1 MRFHG
6 KPATLALAALLLLP
20 PAGAYARRVER
31 LRRVVPASGA
41 VAHLDAVSGSA
52 LVRFRA
58 GVSTAAAAAQLAPAG
73 FSIARTFGRFNWSIV
88 AFSEDYGVQAG
99 LDFLKALPAVDW
111 AEPNRVYRPHRVP
124 ADPYV
129 NSQYALARVQAYGA
143 WEYETGV
150 SSRVTV
156 AVIDT
161 GIDGSHPELAG
172 KLSGVSRAF
181 TPEPSPTVSDDQPP
195 TAACNHATRVAG
207 VAAAASDNS
216 AGVAGVSWG
225 ARLISMK
232 VFSDSGCTEAC
243 ADAAGLFSCSTDE
256 GAIAAAVNELI
267 PLHNT
272 PELGKVVI
280 NISLGAPGLGGCST
294 AMQNAVNAATGAGL
308 MVFAAAGNEGAP
320 VIDSPAVCN
329 NVYAVSATDMQDQTA
344 SFSNYGTEM
353 ITRGL
358 AAPGVELY
366 TTDLNNGYASASGT
380 SFSSPLA
387 AGVAALVWSA
397 KPSNTAAQVFD
408 ALKTSA
414 DDLGPAGPDRDY
426 GWGRVNAYK
435 AVCKVLPCRS
445 YAAAEKKASA
455 YPNPF
460 RPASHRLVAFK
471 TAAGFDNAGLE
482 IKIYTAEGELVKK
495 LAGLSW
501 DGRNEYGAE
510 VASGVYVFRVRT
522 DSDSATG
529 KFALLR

>member
-1 MRFHG
+1 MFKYG
-6 KPATLALAALLLLP
+6 KPALFALAALLLLP

-31 LRRVVPASGA
+31 LRRVSPASGSA
-41 VAHLDAVSGSA
+41 IYLEAASGSA

-73 FSIARTFGRFNWSIV
+73 FSVGRTFERFGWSSV
-88 AFSEDYGVQAG
+88 AFPESYGVEAG
-99 LDFLKALPAVDW
+99 LSFLKALPSVEW
-111 AEPNRVYRPHRVP
+111 AEPNRVYRARRVP
-124 ADPYV
+124 ADPYAGA
-129 NSQYALARVQAYGA
+129 QYALARVQAYGA

-161 GIDGSHPELAG
+161 GIDGSHPELDG
-172 KLSGVSRAF
+172 KLSGTSRAF
-181 TPEPSPTVSDDQPP
+181 TPAPAPVVTDDQPP

-216 AGVAGVSWG
+216 AGVAGISWG

-232 VFSDSGCTEAC
+232 VFLDSDCTPDCYDEP
-243 ADAAGLFSCSTDE
+243 GQSCSTDE
-256 GAIAAAVNELI
+256 GAIAAAVSELI
-267 PLHNT
+267 PQHNS

-280 NISLGAPGLGGCST
+280 NISLGSVGGCSPGLQT
-294 AMQNAVNAATGAGL
+294 AVNAAAGAGL
-308 MVFAAAGNEGAP
+308 MIFAAAGNDGAP
-320 VIDSPAVCN
+320 VIDSPANCN
-329 NVYAVSATDMQDQTA
+329 NVYAVAATDMQDQLA

-353 ITRGL
+353 LSRGL

-366 TTDLNNGYASASGT
+366 TTDLNNAYASASGT

-387 AGVAALVWSA
+387 AGLAALVWSA

-414 DDLGPAGPDRDY
+414 DDLGPAGPDSGY

-435 AVCKVLPCRS
+435 AVCKVVPCRA
-445 YAAAEKKASA
+445 YAAGEKKASA

-460 RPASHRLVAFK
+460 RPAAHRLVAFK

-495 LAGLSW
+495 LTGLTW

-510 VASGVYVFRVRT
+510 VASGVYIFRVKT
-522 DSDSATG
+522 DSDAATG

>member
-1 MRFHG
+1 MKLYG

-20 PAGAYARRVER
+20 PAGAYARKIER
-31 LRRVVPASGA
+31 LRRVSPASGA

-73 FSIARTFGRFNWSIV
+73 FAIARTFGRFNWSIV
-88 AFSEDYGVQAG
+88 AFPEDYGVQAG

-111 AEPNRVYRPHRVP
+111 AEPNRVYRASRVP

-129 NSQYALARVQAYGA
+129 NAQYALARVQAYGA
-143 WEYETGV
+143 WEYETGA

-172 KLSGVSRAF
+172 KLVGTSRAF
-181 TPEPSPTVSDDQPP
+181 TPEAFPTVSDDQPP

-232 VFSDSGCTEAC
+232 VFSDSGCTEVC
-243 ADAAGLFSCSTDE
+243 ADAAGPLSCSTDE
-256 GAIAAAVNELI
+256 GAIAAAVSELI
-267 PLHNT
+267 PQHNT

-280 NISLGAPGLGGCST
+280 NISLGSPGGCS
-294 AMQNAVNAATGAGL
+294 APMQTAVNAAAGAGL

-329 NVYAVSATDMQDQTA
+329 NVYAIAATDMQDQPA
-344 SFSNYGTEM
+344 AFSNYGTEM
-353 ITRGL
+353 ISRGL

-366 TTDLNNGYASASGT
+366 TTDLNNAYAAASGT

-397 KPSNTAAQVFD
+397 KPSYTAAAVFD

-414 DDLGPAGPDRDY
+414 DDLGPAGPDREY

-435 AVCKVLPCRS
+435 AVCKVVPCRS
-445 YAAAEKKASA
+445 YAAGEKKASA

-460 RPASHRLVAFK
+460 RPAAHRLLAFK
-471 TAAGFDNAGLE
+471 TAPGFDNAGLE

-495 LAGLSW
+495 LSGLTW

-522 DSDSATG
+522 DQDSATG

>member
-1 MRFHG
+1 MRLYG
-6 KPATLALAALLLLP
+6 KPATFALAALLLLP

-31 LRRVVPASGA
+31 LRRVSPASGA
-41 VAHLDAVSGSA
+41 VTHIEAASGSA

-73 FSIARTFGRFNWSIV
+73 FSVARTFSRFGWSIV
-88 AFSEDYGVQAG
+88 AFPEDYGVQAG
-99 LDFLKALPAVDW
+99 LDFLKAQAAVEW
-111 AEPNRVYRPHRVP
+111 AEPNRVFRARRVP
-124 ADPYV
+124 ADPYAGA
-129 NSQYALARVQAYGA
+129 QYALARVQAFGA

-161 GIDGSHPELAG
+161 GIDGAHPELAG
-172 KLSGVSRAF
+172 KLSGTSRAF
-181 TPEPSPTVSDDQPP
+181 TPVASPVVSDDQPP

-207 VAAAASDNS
+207 AAAAASDNS
-216 AGVAGVSWG
+216 AGVAGISWG

-232 VFSDSGCTEAC
+232 VFSDAGCTEAC
-243 ADAAGLFSCSTDE
+243 ADAAGPFSCSTDE
-256 GAIAAAVNELI
+256 GAIAAAVSELI
-267 PLHNT
+267 PQHNT

-280 NISLGAPGLGGCST
+280 NISLGSPGGCSPGLQT
-294 AMQNAVNAATGAGL
+294 ALNAAAGAGL
-308 MVFAAAGNEGAP
+308 MIFAAAGNDGAP
-320 VIDSPAVCN
+320 VIDSPANCN
-329 NVYAVSATDMQDQTA
+329 NVYAVAATDMQDQLA
-344 SFSNYGTEM
+344 SFSNYGAEM
-353 ITRGL
+353 LARGL
-358 AAPGVELY
+358 AAPGVEIY
-366 TTDLNNGYASASGT
+366 TTDLNASYAAASGT

-408 ALKTSA
+408 AMKTSA
-414 DDLGPAGPDRDY
+414 DDLGPAGPDTGY

-435 AVCKVLPCRS
+435 AVCKVVPCRS
-445 YAAAEKKASA
+445 YAAGEKKASA

-460 RPASHRLVAFK
+460 RPASHRLLAFK

-495 LAGLSW
+495 LSGLTW

-510 VASGVYVFRVRT
+510 VASGVYVFRVRS
-522 DSDSATG
+522 DLDSATG

>member
-1 MRFHG
+1 MFKYG
-6 KPATLALAALLLLP
+6 KPALFALAALLLLP

-31 LRRVVPASGA
+31 LRRVSPASGSA
-41 VAHLDAVSGSA
+41 IYLEAASGSA

-73 FSIARTFGRFNWSIV
+73 FSVGRTFERFGWSSV
-88 AFSEDYGVQAG
+88 AFPESYGVEAA
-99 LDFLKALPAVDW
+99 LAFLKGLPSVEW
-111 AEPNRVYRPHRVP
+111 AEPNRVYRARRVP
-124 ADPYV
+124 ADPYAGA
-129 NSQYALARVQAYGA
+129 QYALARVQAYGA

-161 GIDGSHPELAG
+161 GIDGSHPELDG
-172 KLSGVSRAF
+172 KLSGTSRAF
-181 TPEPSPTVSDDQPP
+181 TPAPAPVVTDDQPP

-216 AGVAGVSWG
+216 AGVAGISWG

-232 VFSDSGCTEAC
+232 VFLDSDCTPDCYDEP
-243 ADAAGLFSCSTDE
+243 GQSCSTDE
-256 GAIAAAVNELI
+256 GAIAAAVSELI
-267 PLHNT
+267 PQHNS

-280 NISLGAPGLGGCST
+280 NISLGSVGGCSPGLQT
-294 AMQNAVNAATGAGL
+294 AVNAAAGAGL
-308 MVFAAAGNEGAP
+308 MIFAAAGNDGAP
-320 VIDSPAVCN
+320 VIDSPANCN
-329 NVYAVSATDMQDQTA
+329 NVYAVAATDMQDQLA

-353 ITRGL
+353 LSRGL

-366 TTDLNNGYASASGT
+366 TTDLNNAYASASGT

-387 AGVAALVWSA
+387 AGLAALVWSA

-414 DDLGPAGPDRDY
+414 DDLGPAGPDSGY

-435 AVCKVLPCRS
+435 AVCKVVPCRA
-445 YAAAEKKASA
+445 YAAGEKKASA

-460 RPASHRLVAFK
+460 RPAAHRLVAFK

-495 LAGLSW
+495 LPGLTW

-510 VASGVYVFRVRT
+510 VASGVYIFRVKT
-522 DSDSATG
+522 DSDAATG

>member
-1 MRFHG
+1 MRPYG

-20 PAGAYARRVER
+20 ASGAYARKIER
-31 LRRVVPASGA
+31 LRRVLPSSGNTVYLEA
-41 VAHLDAVSGSA
+41 ASGSA

-73 FSIARTFGRFNWSIV
+73 FAIARTFGRFNWSIV
-88 AFSEDYGVQAG
+88 AFPEDYGVQAG

-111 AEPNRVYRPHRVP
+111 AEPNRVYRARRVP

-172 KLSGVSRAF
+172 KLVGTSRAF
-181 TPEPSPTVSDDQPP
+181 TPTPGPVVTDDQPP

-216 AGVAGVSWG
+216 AGVAGLSWG

-232 VFSDSGCTEAC
+232 VFLDSDCTPDCYDEP
-243 ADAAGLFSCSTDE
+243 GRSCSTDE
-256 GAIAAAVNELI
+256 GAIAAAVSELI
-267 PLHNT
+267 PQHNT

-280 NISLGAPGLGGCST
+280 NISLGSAGTCSPGLQT
-294 AMQNAVNAATGAGL
+294 AVNAAAGAGL
-308 MVFAAAGNEGAP
+308 MVFAAAGNAGAP
-320 VIDSPAVCN
+320 VIDSPANCN
-329 NVYAVSATDMQDQTA
+329 NVYAVAATDLQDQLA
-344 SFSNYGTEM
+344 SFSNYGSEM
-353 ITRGL
+353 LSRGL

-366 TTDLNNGYASASGT
+366 TTDPGNAYASASGT

-397 KPSNTAAQVFD
+397 KPSNTAAAVFD

-414 DDLGPAGPDRDY
+414 DDLGPAGPDTGY
-426 GWGRVNAYK
+426 GWGRINAYK
-435 AVCKVLPCRS
+435 AVCRVVPCRS
-445 YAAAEKKASA
+445 YAGGEKKASA

-460 RPASHRLVAFK
+460 RPAAHRLLAFK
-471 TAAGFDNAGLE
+471 TAAGFNNAGLE
-482 IKIYTAEGELVKK
+482 IKIYTAEGELVRK
-495 LAGLSW
+495 LTGLTW

>member
-1 MRFHG
+1 MRPYG

-20 PAGAYARRVER
+20 PAGVYARKIER
-31 LRRVVPASGA
+31 LRRVSPSSGST
-41 VAHLDAVSGSA
+41 VHLEAASGSA

-73 FSIARTFGRFNWSIV
+73 FSIARTFERFNWSIV
-88 AFSEDYGVQAG
+88 AFPEDYGVQAG
-99 LDFLKALPAVDW
+99 LDLLKTLPAVDW
-111 AEPNRVYRPHRVP
+111 AEPNRVYRASRVP

-161 GIDGSHPELAG
+161 GIDGAHPELAG
-172 KLSGVSRAF
+172 KLSGTSRAF
-181 TPEPSPTVSDDQPP
+181 TPVPAPAVTDDQPP

-216 AGVAGVSWG
+216 AGVAGISWG

-232 VFSDSGCTEAC
+232 VFDDAGCTEAC
-243 ADAAGLFSCSTDE
+243 ADAAGFGSCSTDE
-256 GAIAAAVNELI
+256 GAIAAAVSELI
-267 PLHNT
+267 PQHNS

-280 NISLGAPGLGGCST
+280 NISLGSAGGCSPGLQT
-294 AMQNAVNAATGAGL
+294 AVNAAAGAGL
-308 MVFAAAGNEGAP
+308 MIFAAAGNDGAP
-320 VIDSPAVCN
+320 VIDSPANCG
-329 NVYAVSATDMQDQTA
+329 NVYAVAATDMQDQLA
-344 SFSNYGTEM
+344 SFSNYGSEM
-353 ITRGL
+353 LSRGL

-366 TTDLNNGYASASGT
+366 TTDPGNAYASASGT

-414 DDLGPAGPDRDY
+414 DDLGPAGPDTGY

-435 AVCKVLPCRS
+435 AVCRVIPCRS
-445 YAAAEKKASA
+445 YAAGEKKASA

-482 IKIYTAEGELVKK
+482 IKIFTAEGELVKK
-495 LAGLSW
+495 LSGLTW

-522 DSDSATG
+522 DQDSATG